1 MYSFKTTTTSVHW
14 FMRTNNNFGQFTFK
28 KIRGKNLL
36 TFGELTER
44 KIHNLHSRTVN
55 IHSRSD
61 DNTCTAPH
69 SHTTILNR
77 ETNSYKYVTVIVG
90 IPAVLRLLR
99 ISSFMALS
107 YTKTNCPSISR
118 IYCSA
123 LPSHWSNLDA
133 VLMFTELNKP

>member
-77 ETNSYKYVTVIVG
+77 ETNSYKYVTVIVKS
-90 IPAVLRLLR
+90 PAVLRLLR
-99 ISSFMALS
+99 IFPSWLCPIPRPTVQVESRYFTYILFCDSFTL
-107 YTKTNCPSISR
+107 
-118 IYCSA
+118 
-123 LPSHWSNLDA
+123 
-133 VLMFTELNKP
+133 E